1 MKKLFCLLALAASPA
16 CQPAAPATA
25 DAPAKA
31 SAPAAQA
38 APAAPAAPAPAD
50 TALPAATLALLRQ
63 HNLAPLWRGQQ
74 RAAAP
79 DQPLE
84 GFYGPPHYRISFYF
98 SQVTR
103 DPARPDLFHV
113 TGLDRYKKVI
123 TPFSGT
129 IMVRE
134 LRPFTKGMFLDAA
147 PADSAAPAYTA
158 VARFALA
165 EDPATKG
172 AGNYTGQ
179 ALLDFYL
186 DSRQQLQ
193 LAVSHPM
200 ASELN
205 PTRGAG
211 LIFRG
216 WHVSNQTGRRR
227 AVAFSTD
234 FSMVV
239 PEALQKLGIGDR
251 SEEVNP
257 NLARLGWAEAWEN
270 DEWWARSPKPSLSL

>member
-1 MKKLFCLLALAASPA
+1 MKKLFYLLALAASPA

-25 DAPAKA
+25 EAPGARA
-31 SAPAAQA
+31 SAPATS
-38 APAAPAAPAPAD
+38 APPPAAPAD
-50 TALPAATLALLRQ
+50 TALSAATLALLRQ
-63 HNLAPLWRGQQ
+63 HNLAPLWRGYQ
-74 RAAAP
+74 RENNAY
-79 DQPLE
+79 QPLE

-98 SQVTR
+98 SQVER
-103 DPARPDLFHV
+103 DPARPNLFYV

-129 IMVRE
+129 ITVRE

-172 AGNYTGQ
+172 AGSYAGQ

-186 DSRQQLQ
+186 DSQQQLQ

-200 ASELN
+200 SSELN
-205 PTRGAG
+205 PTHGAG

-216 WHVSNQTGRRR
+216 SHVSNQTGRRR

-270 DEWWARSPKPSLSL
+270 DEWWAKSPKPGLSL